1 MCKWVWKCLF
11 ESLLSVLLGIYP
23 EEELLNHTVFS
34 IFNFLRN
41 YRTIFHSGHPFHTPA
56 NTAQVQACSI
66 VFPVPVH
73 SSSILSV
80 TLPEPPSN
88 LHSPVS
94 PLPPTQLEI
103 KSLPSKTET
112 NLATSYHF
120 HPYHSS
126 LWGPLKPESETKTW
140 VQVVYLR
147 DEPRREQGP

>member
-1 MCKWVWKCLF
+1 M
-11 ESLLSVLLGIYP
+11 LLKSEAASKAPILCWCPCRSG
-23 EEELLNHTVFS
+23 
-34 IFNFLRN
+34 
-41 YRTIFHSGHPFHTPA
+41 RTTPGHPRKGTVSQKAWTLHQ
-56 NTAQVQACSI
+56 AQCGE
-66 VFPVPVH
+66 PPH
-73 SSSILSV
+73 SILTA

-88 LHSPVS
+88 LYSPVS

-120 HPYHSS
+120 HPHHLS